1 MRARSRSSYRALH
14 AGSVHNVNVLGK
26 DEEAH
31 TTREG
36 AEWFGKVHGAPVGSL
51 SRLAILEESIM
62 CMEGFEARGFS
73 LTDNNTSQEV
83 LKDAAELV
91 YVTRGDLKGLE
102 TIDDPEWT
110 KCPEVAAALRV
121 NCIEQTCAFVI
132 YDRHYKKWA
141 VGLSGNSNTSK

>member
-14 AGSVHNVNVLGK
+14 AGSVHHVNVLGK

-51 SRLAILEESIM
+51 SRLAMLEESIM

-73 LTDNNTSQEV
+73 LTYNNAFQEV

-91 YVTRGDLKGLE
+91 YVTRGDLKVLE
-102 TIDDPEWT
+102 TIDDLNGRSAP
-110 KCPEVAAALRV
+110 KL
-121 NCIEQTCAFVI
+121 
-132 YDRHYKKWA
+132 
-141 VGLSGNSNTSK
+141 LLL